1 MKPLFSHLLWLA
13 LLVAPL
19 AGAGENSLAERV
31 GGLFSG
37 AGGGDDILDPDDAF
51 RLSVDESNPARLE
64 LSWEIADGYYLYH
77 DKFAVTAA
85 TDAISVGELRI
96 PDGQIESDPTFG
108 DVEVHYDAVTISA
121 ALTRAAADPGQFD
134 LEVRYQGCK
143 KDSVCY
149 PPQTKNVP
157 LALAAVA
164 SPDVADSAVD
174 DAEPTA
180 EDGADR
186 APASAQDTITERL
199 TSGGLLASIVAFF
212 GFGLLLSLT
221 PCVFPMIPILSGLI
235 VGQAGHGG
243 HGGRSISAGSGLLL
257 SLAYVLA
264 MALTYAVLGVIAG
277 SFHFNL
283 QAASQN
289 PAVLLA
295 FAGVFVLLAL
305 SMFGFYELQLPAA
318 WQSRLHS
325 VGSRRGGSL
334 LGAAGMGAVS
344 AIIVGPCVAP
354 PLAGALLYI
363 SQTGDALLG
372 GMALFA
378 MGLGFGVPL
387 LVIGTSAGSLLP
399 AAGAWME
406 TIKRIFGVVML
417 GVAVWFLERI
427 LPGGVSLM
435 LWAGLLIVTAVYMG
449 ALDSLGADARWRRL
463 WKGLGLVLLFYGLIL
478 IIGAVSGGK
487 DPLRPLADSRLL
499 SQSAPASATDTAAAG
514 GELPFTMVK
523 TVADVRSELRDAA
536 LEGRPVMLD
545 FYADWCVVCQELEE
559 YTFRDP
565 AVHRAL
571 ADFVVLKADVTANDA
586 ADREL
591 LQHYELFGP
600 PAMLFFSDGE
610 EVRPLRLVGFIDAED
625 FVEHIG
631 RMPQS

>member
-1 MKPLFSHLLWLA
+1 MKFLFSRLLWLA
-13 LLVAPL
+13 LLAAPL
-19 AGAGENSLAERV
+19 AGAGETSLGERV
-31 GGLFSG
+31 SGLFGGS
-37 AGGGDDILDPDDAF
+37 GGGDEILDPDDAF
-51 RLSVDESNPARLE
+51 RLSVDDSNPARLE

-77 DKFAVTAA
+77 DKFAVTAD
-85 TDAISVGELRI
+85 TDAVSVSELRI

-108 DVEVHYDAVTISA
+108 DVEVHYDTVTISV
-121 ALTRAAADPGQFD
+121 ALSRAAAEPGRFD

-149 PPQTKNVP
+149 PPQTQKLP
-157 LALAAVA
+157 LSLAAVA
-164 SPDVADSAVD
+164 SPGATDSGASANPAVNNATD
-174 DAEPTA
+174 SV
-180 EDGADR
+180 
-186 APASAQDTITERL
+186 PASAQDTITERL
-199 TSGGLLASIVAFF
+199 TSGGLLANIAAFF

-243 HGGRSISAGSGLLL
+243 RPVNAWAGLLL

-264 MALTYAVLGVIAG
+264 LALTYAVLGIIAG

-289 PAVLLA
+289 AAVLLA

-318 WQSRLHS
+318 WQSRLQS
-325 VGSRRGGSL
+325 MGGRGGSL

-372 GMALFA
+372 GTALFA

-387 LVIGTSAGSLLP
+387 LIIGTSAGGLLP

-417 GVAVWFLERI
+417 GVAVWFLERV
-427 LPGGVSLM
+427 LPAGVSLM

-463 WKGLGLVLLFYGLIL
+463 WKGIGLVLLFYGLIL

-487 DPLRPLADSRLL
+487 DPLRPLAESRLL
-499 SQSAPASATDTAAAG
+499 SQSAPTSASDTAEAG
-514 GELPFTMVK
+514 GELPFRMVK

-591 LQHYELFGP
+591 LQQYELFGP

-631 RMPQS
+631 KMPRS

>member
-1 MKPLFSHLLWLA
+1 MKLLFSCLLWLA
-13 LLVAPL
+13 LLATPP
-19 AGAGENSLAERV
+19 AGAGETSLGERV
-31 GGLFSG
+31 SGLFGGS
-37 AGGGDDILDPDDAF
+37 GGGDEILDPDDAF
-51 RLSVDESNPARLE
+51 RLSVDDSNPARLE
-64 LSWEIADGYYLYH
+64 LTWEIADGYYLYH
-77 DKFAVTAA
+77 DKFAVTAD
-85 TDAISVGELRI
+85 TDTVSVSELRI

-108 DVEVHYDAVTISA
+108 DVEVHYDAVTITA
-121 ALTRAAADPGQFD
+121 ALSRAAADPGHFD

-149 PPQTKNVP
+149 PPQTKKVS
-157 LALAAVA
+157 LSLAAVA
-164 SPDVADSAVD
+164 SPGATDSTAD

-180 EDGADR
+180 DNVAGSV
-186 APASAQDTITERL
+186 PASAQDTITERL

-221 PCVFPMIPILSGLI
+221 PCVFPMVPILSGLI

-243 HGGRSISAGSGLLL
+243 RPINAGVGLLL
-257 SLAYVLA
+257 SSAYVLA

-289 PAVLLA
+289 AAVLLA

-318 WQSRLHS
+318 WQSRLQS
-325 VGSRRGGSL
+325 IGSRRGGSL

-372 GMALFA
+372 GVALFA

-387 LVIGTSAGSLLP
+387 LIIGTSAGSLLP
-399 AAGAWME
+399 AAGAWMG

-463 WKGLGLVLLFYGLIL
+463 WKGLGLVLLFYGVIL

-499 SQSAPASATDTAAAG
+499 SQSAPASASDTAAVG

-523 TVADVRSELRDAA
+523 TVADVRSEIRDAA

-591 LQHYELFGP
+591 LQQYELFGP

-610 EVRPLRLVGFIDAED
+610 EVRPLRLVGFIDAEE
-625 FVEHIG
+625 FVKHIG
-631 RMPQS
+631 NMPRS